1 MNDGAKKQLFHAVLF
16 TGTILAFFLILS
28 LFSVL
33 GRKSWERGL
42 RAAVEQVLSPDEFTL
57 GEFVKIDSS
66 LSVSAACFE
75 VLQKNSPS
83 KKSLAVILRA
93 TGYWGPLPA
102 VFLCQDGKAEFKG
115 IAYMNNSAAR
125 AFLEAKDDRQIL
137 YWQDVARDIAAA
149 VQAASKTEAKK

>member
-1 MNDGAKKQLFHAVLF
+1 MNEGAKKQLFQAGIF
-16 TGTILAFFLILS
+16 TGIILAFFLTLA

-42 RAAVEQVLSPDEFTL
+42 RAAVEQVLPPSEWEC

-75 VLQKNSPS
+75 LVQKNSPS

-102 VFLCQDGKAEFKG
+102 VFVVQDGKADFKG
-115 IAYMNNSAAR
+115 MAYMQSSAAR
-125 AFLEAKDDRQIL
+125 AFLDSKNDRQIV
-137 YWQDVARDIAAA
+137 YWQDIAQELARSAAG
-149 VQAASKTEAKK
+149 QEAKK